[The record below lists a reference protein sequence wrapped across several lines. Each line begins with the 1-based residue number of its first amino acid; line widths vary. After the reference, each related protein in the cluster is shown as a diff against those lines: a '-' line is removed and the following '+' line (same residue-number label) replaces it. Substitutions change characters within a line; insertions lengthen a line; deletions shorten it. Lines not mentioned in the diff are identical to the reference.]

1 MTPARIF
8 LYFCLAFLAGVASAS
23 FFKFPLFLII
33 FILIFSLALVG
44 VFWERVGIAV
54 FGFCLIFLVL
64 GVLRFQSFELEILGP
79 RSASLSGQA
88 VSLVGRVAAEP
99 DKRPGYTNLKII
111 VTGSGPS
118 AGGEETAADIAGS
131 RVLAVVGNYPEYFYG
146 DKMKLE
152 GKLQLPEPDGSFNW
166 PGYLAKEGIAWQ
178 IVFPKTEFL
187 GKESLG
193 IRQGLFSN
201 ILSLKKKFQEP
212 VYENIPLKEGSLLS
226 GLLLGDKSLMPKSF
240 KQQMSAAGL
249 SHITAVS
256 GMNVVI
262 LSGILMS
269 LFIGL
274 GLWRQQAFWL
284 ALVFIWL
291 FVLLVGLPASAV
303 RAGIMASLFLSAQFL
318 GRQNMA
324 WRAMILAAAAML
336 ALNPLLL
343 RYDIGFQLS
352 FLAVAGLIYIGPVL
366 KEKLNFIPDKKFLD
380 LKEIL
385 SQTLSA
391 QIITL
396 PVLIYNFGYFSLVA
410 PLANILVLPAIP
422 WLMAFGSIFILAGII
437 WPVLGWVLS
446 WPVAALLMY
455 CTKTIDLCAGLPFAQ
470 LALRVSLFWVFLIYV
485 LLFIW
490 VFRWRRKH
498 RFLETGYLS

>member
-1 MTPARIF
+1 MTAARIF
-8 LYFCLAFLAGVASAS
+8 LYFCLAFLAGVALAS
-23 FFKFPLFLII
+23 FIKLSLFLII
-33 FILIFSLALVG
+33 STLIFSLALVG
-44 VFWERVGIAV
+44 IFWERAEIAV
-54 FGFCLIFLVL
+54 FGACLVFLVL
-64 GVLRFQSFELEILGP
+64 GVLRLQAFESEVLGS
-79 RSASLSGQA
+79 RSIDLSGRT
-88 VSLVGRVAAEP
+88 VSLIGRVAAEP
-99 DKRPGYTNLKII
+99 DKRPGYTNLKVL
-111 VTGSGPS
+111 VTGDS
-118 AGGEETAADIAGS
+118 GEEPSADIAGS
-131 RVLAVVGNYPEYFYG
+131 QVLAVVGNYPEYFYN
-146 DKMKLE
+146 DKLMLE

-178 IVFPKTEFL
+178 IIFPKIEFL
-187 GKESLG
+187 ENDNDGFWPR
-193 IRQGLFSN
+193 IFSN

-212 VYENIPLKEGSLLS
+212 VYEDLPLKEGSLLS
-226 GLLLGDKSLMPKSF
+226 GLLLGDRSLMPKNF

-269 LFIGL
+269 LLIGL

-284 ALVFIWL
+284 ALFFIWL
-291 FVLLVGLPASAV
+291 FVFLVGLPASAV

-336 ALNPLLL
+336 AFNPLLL

-352 FLAVAGLIYIGPVL
+352 FLAVAGLIYIEPVL
-366 KEKLNFIPDKKFLD
+366 KEKLNFIPDKKFLN

-396 PVLIYNFGYFSLVA
+396 PVLIYNFGYFSLIA

-422 WLMAFGSIFILAGII
+422 WLMALGSVFILAGIA
-437 WPVLGWVLS
+437 WPALGWVFS
-446 WPVAALLMY
+446 WPVSALLMY

-470 LALRVSLFWVFLIYV
+470 LALRISPFWLILIYI
-485 LLFIW
+485 LLFVW